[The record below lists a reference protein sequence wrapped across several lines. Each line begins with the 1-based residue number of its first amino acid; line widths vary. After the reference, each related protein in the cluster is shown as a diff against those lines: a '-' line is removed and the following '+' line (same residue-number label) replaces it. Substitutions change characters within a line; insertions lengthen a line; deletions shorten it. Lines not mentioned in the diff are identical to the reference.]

1 MALPDGLLTAARNY
15 LNITWTDTDTD
26 TKLTGILERGI
37 SYIDR
42 VAGKAE
48 DYTAEGMP
56 RMLLLDYARYALAD
70 ALEDFN
76 ENYGHELRALQID
89 ERTAAYVA
97 SQTTTT
103 P

>member
-15 LNITWTDTDTD
+15 LNITWTDPETD
-26 TKLTGILERGI
+26 TKITGILERGMA
-37 SYIDR
+37 YIDR
-42 VAGKAE
+42 IAGKTE
-48 DYTAEGMP
+48 DYTSEGMP
-56 RMLLLDYARYALAD
+56 RALLLDYARYTMAD
-70 ALEDFN
+70 ALEDFGI
-76 ENYGHELRALQID
+76 NYGHELRALQID